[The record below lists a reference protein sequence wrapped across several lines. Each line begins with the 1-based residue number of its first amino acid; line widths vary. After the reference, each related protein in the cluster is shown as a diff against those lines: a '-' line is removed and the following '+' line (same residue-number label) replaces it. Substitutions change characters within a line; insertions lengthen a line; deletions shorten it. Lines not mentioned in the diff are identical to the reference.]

1 MVVHAERLRPYHA
14 PMRVLVTGGA
24 GFIGSHLADRLLAA
38 GHEVCAYDSLDPQ
51 VHPTGA
57 PDYLDPAVELIVG
70 DVFLVP
76 ATGVV
81 GTPLAIPAGLPP
93 SLVVAQSAI
102 VDSSPLGLALGNA
115 ALLVTP

>member
-1 MVVHAERLRPYHA
+1 
-14 PMRVLVTGGA
+14 
-24 GFIGSHLADRLLAA
+24 
-38 GHEVCAYDSLDPQ
+38 
-51 VHPTGA
+51 
-57 PDYLDPAVELIVG
+57 
-70 DVFLVP
+70 VFLVP